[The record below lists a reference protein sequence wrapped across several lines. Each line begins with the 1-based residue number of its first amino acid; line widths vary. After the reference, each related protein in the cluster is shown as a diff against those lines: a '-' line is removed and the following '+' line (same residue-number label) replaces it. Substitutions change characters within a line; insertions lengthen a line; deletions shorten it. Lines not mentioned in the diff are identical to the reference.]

1 MYSEIEESRIEEIAL
16 ATTGI
21 VREKPM
27 FEESPVGEDDL
38 ERINQFAAAPLRPEQ
53 VYVRSMYLCS
63 SQPCVS
69 DGCQFTREALEQI
82 AERVAGLSV
91 LTGHDRASLPL
102 ARFYKAQ
109 VVQRDLDENGEPVFF
124 VRAWFYWLRDT
135 TGARDLLLN
144 IDGGIYREV
153 SLAWKYDSW
162 RCSICHT
169 LNGLCGHRVGSLY
182 NGHPCFR
189 MIERITDVLEGS
201 LVYKSADKNTF
212 LTGARGN
219 GDLSEEDPLL
229 VIGEKDDPL
238 FPLLERSGALLERRD
253 LAEWGDSL
261 SQGVDALWIRNSN
274 RDFIHQTAGNLLTEN
289 GVCLGEI
296 DSRDSRDSSKAGEM
310 ISVIRVG
317 ESAIEM
323 QPLILQEDD
332 RDTIWTV

>member
-1 MYSEIEESRIEEIAL
+1 MNLEMEESRIEEIAM
-16 ATTGI
+16 ATLGI

-27 FEESPVGEDDL
+27 FEESHVGEDDM

-53 VYVRSMYLCS
+53 IYVRSMYLCS

-69 DGCQFTREALEQI
+69 DGCQFTREALDQI

-91 LTGHDRASLPL
+91 LTGHDRTSLPL

-109 VVQRDLDENGEPVFF
+109 VVQRDSDENGVPVFF

-169 LNGLCGHRVGSLY
+169 PNGLCGHRVGSSY
-182 NGHPCFR
+182 NGRPCFR
-189 MIERITDVLEGS
+189 RIERITDLLEGS

-212 LTGARGN
+212 LTGARVSGN
-219 GDLSEEDPLL
+219 PAEEYLL
-229 VIGEKDDPL
+229 LAIGEKDDPL
-238 FPLLERSGALLERRD
+238 FPLLERSDALLERRD
-253 LAEWGDSL
+253 LSEWEELL
-261 SQGVDALWIRNSN
+261 SQGVDSLWIRNQN
-274 RDFIHQTAGNLLTEN
+274 EDFIRQTAGNLLAEN

-296 DSRDSRDSSKAGEM
+296 DTQGLKGNSKTGAM
-310 ISVIRVG
+310 VSVIRIG
-317 ESAIEM
+317 QSAIEM
-323 QPLILQEDD
+323 QPLIPQEDD

>member
-1 MYSEIEESRIEEIAL
+1 MNLETEESRIEEIAM

-27 FEESPVGEDDL
+27 FEESHVGEDDM

-53 VYVRSMYLCS
+53 IYVRSMYLCS

-91 LTGHDRASLPL
+91 LTGHDRTSLPL

-109 VVQRDLDENGEPVFF
+109 VVQRDSDENGEPVFF

-162 RCSICHT
+162 RCSICRT
-169 LNGLCGHRVGSLY
+169 PNGLCGHRVGSSY
-182 NGHPCFR
+182 NGRPCFR

-238 FPLLERSGALLERRD
+238 FSLLERSNALLERRD

-261 SQGVDALWIRNSN
+261 SQGVDSLWIRNPN
-274 RDFIHQTAGNLLTEN
+274 RDFIQQTAGNLLADN
-289 GVCLGEI
+289 GGCLAEILSQSGEHPQ
-296 DSRDSRDSSKAGEM
+296 REGEM
-310 ISVIRVG
+310 LSVVR
-317 ESAIEM
+317 SNDLAIEM

-332 RDTIWTV
+332 RDTVWTV